1 MQFSERLDERGGAV
15 SGRALRWAVAAYRG
29 EQQIDFPR
37 LWRRALIGSL
47 AAVLISV
54 ASFGLRGVDLGIE
67 FEGGT
72 SWEVP
77 APGVSV
83 AEARDALRGTGAA
96 DAKIQTVGG
105 DTIRVRADI
114 EGPDAVDSVRTAL
127 AELAGVTGNDVSV
140 TTVGPSW
147 GSEITAKARTAL
159 IAFFAIVAAYIAL
172 RLEWKMAVGALLAV
186 AHDIVLSVGFYSL
199 FQFEITPA
207 TVIAFL
213 TIMGYSLYDTIVV
226 YDKVR
231 EVVGRVSATG
241 RYTYTEMMNL
251 SLNQV
256 LMRSVNTSI
265 TSMIPVASMLIIGS
279 FVLGAVT
286 LQEFSIALL
295 VGIVVGTYSSL
306 FVAAA
311 VVARMKEREP
321 AYVEIA
327 ERIRLRGGGAAG
339 AGAATRTVAADD
351 AVLGEAAAAK
361 RSAAARRSGTTTSR
375 PGSSSS
381 RSGSSSTRPGAGPND
396 RHHPAPSPQEEE
408 EAVGAVATVT
418 RVLPWRRS
426 ARRPAAAEI
435 APLLDW
441 YSQRHRDGS
450 PDLIV
455 RAFDVAAQ
463 AHEGQMRLSGEPYI
477 RHPLAVAGIVARLGL
492 DDVTI
497 AASLLHDAVE
507 DTDVALASI
516 EDDFGPEVARIVDGV
531 TKLDRVH
538 YDTREQQQAASVRKM
553 IVAIARDLRVLIIKL
568 ADRLHNLRTLAVLPA
583 FKQDYIARE
592 TLDV

>member
-1 MQFSERLDERGGAV
+1 MT
-15 SGRALRWAVAAYRG
+15 GRSLGVLGSLYRG

-37 LWRRALIGSL
+37 LWQRALIGSL
-47 AAVLISV
+47 VVVVVSV
-54 ASFGLRGVDLGIE
+54 ASFGIRGIDLGIE

-72 SWEVP
+72 AWEVP

-83 AEARDALRGTGAA
+83 AEARDALRATGAA

-114 EGPDAVDSVRTAL
+114 EGPEAVDSVRNAL
-127 AELAGVTGNDVSV
+127 AGLAGVTGDDVSV

-147 GSEITAKARTAL
+147 GSEITAKARNAL
-159 IAFFAIVAAYIAL
+159 IAFFALIAVYIAI
-172 RLEWKMAVGALLAV
+172 RLEWKMAVGALVAV
-186 AHDIVLSVGFYSL
+186 VHDIVVSVGFYSL

-265 TSMIPVASMLIIGS
+265 TSMIPVASMLVIGS

-286 LQEFSIALL
+286 LQEFAVALL

-339 AGAATRTVAADD
+339 AGTRTIATDD

-361 RSAAARRSGTTTSR
+361 RSTTARRSGSASR
-375 PGSSSS
+375 
-381 RSGSSSTRPGAGPND
+381 
-396 RHHPAPSPQEEE
+396 
-408 EAVGAVATVT
+408 
-418 RVLPWRRS
+418 
-426 ARRPAAAEI
+426 AAA
-435 APLLDW
+435 
-441 YSQRHRDGS
+441 GS
-450 PDLIV
+450 
-455 RAFDVAAQ
+455 AT
-463 AHEGQMRLSGEPYI
+463 G
-477 RHPLAVAGIVARLGL
+477 
-492 DDVTI
+492 TI
-497 AASLLHDAVE
+497 
-507 DTDVALASI
+507 
-516 EDDFGPEVARIVDGV
+516 PPRP
-531 TKLDRVH
+531 
-538 YDTREQQQAASVRKM
+538 RKKKK
-553 IVAIARDLRVLIIKL
+553 R
-568 ADRLHNLRTLAVLPA
+568 
-583 FKQDYIARE
+583 
-592 TLDV
+592 

>member
-1 MQFSERLDERGGAV
+1 MKGGPLGVLA
-15 SGRALRWAVAAYRG
+15 SLYRG

-47 AAVLISV
+47 VAVVVSV

-114 EGPDAVDSVRTAL
+114 EAPEAVDGVRTAL
-127 AELAGVTGNDVSV
+127 ADLAGVTGDDVSV

-147 GSEITAKARTAL
+147 GAEITSKARNAL
-159 IAFFAIVAAYIAL
+159 IAFFALIAVYIAI

-186 AHDIVLSVGFYSL
+186 IHDIVVSVGLYSV

-265 TSMIPVASMLIIGS
+265 TSMIPVASMLVIGS

-286 LQEFSIALL
+286 LQEFAIALL

-327 ERIRLRGGGAAG
+327 ERVRLRGGAAG
-339 AGAATRTVAADD
+339 AGTRTVATDD

-361 RSAAARRSGTTTSR
+361 RSATARRSG
-375 PGSSSS
+375 PA
-381 RSGSSSTRPGAGPND
+381 PGAAAGS
-396 RHHPAPSPQEEE
+396 AQ
-408 EAVGAVATVT
+408 GAI
-418 RVLPWRRS
+418 PP
-426 ARRPAAAEI
+426 RP
-435 APLLDW
+435 
-441 YSQRHRDGS
+441 
-450 PDLIV
+450 
-455 RAFDVAAQ
+455 
-463 AHEGQMRLSGEPYI
+463 
-477 RHPLAVAGIVARLGL
+477 
-492 DDVTI
+492 
-497 AASLLHDAVE
+497 
-507 DTDVALASI
+507 
-516 EDDFGPEVARIVDGV
+516 
-531 TKLDRVH
+531 
-538 YDTREQQQAASVRKM
+538 RKKKKK
-553 IVAIARDLRVLIIKL
+553 R
-568 ADRLHNLRTLAVLPA
+568 
-583 FKQDYIARE
+583 
-592 TLDV
+592 

>member
-1 MQFSERLDERGGAV
+1 MRGGPLGVLA
-15 SGRALRWAVAAYRG
+15 SLYRG

-47 AAVLISV
+47 VAVVVSV

-114 EGPDAVDSVRTAL
+114 EGPEAVDGVRNAL
-127 AELAGVTGNDVSV
+127 ADLAGVTGDDVSV

-147 GSEITAKARTAL
+147 GAEITSKARNAL
-159 IAFFAIVAAYIAL
+159 IAFFALIAVYIAI

-186 AHDIVLSVGFYSL
+186 IHDIVVSVGFYSV

-265 TSMIPVASMLIIGS
+265 TSMIPVASMLVIGS

-286 LQEFSIALL
+286 LQEFAIALL
-295 VGIVVGTYSSL
+295 VGIIVGTYSSL

-321 AYVEIA
+321 AYLEIA
-327 ERIRLRGGGAAG
+327 ERVRLRGGAAG
-339 AGAATRTVAADD
+339 AGTRTVATDD
-351 AVLGEAAAAK
+351 AVLGEAA
-361 RSAAARRSGTTTSR
+361 
-375 PGSSSS
+375 
-381 RSGSSSTRPGAGPND
+381 
-396 RHHPAPSPQEEE
+396 
-408 EAVGAVATVT
+408 
-418 RVLPWRRS
+418 
-426 ARRPAAAEI
+426 
-435 APLLDW
+435 
-441 YSQRHRDGS
+441 
-450 PDLIV
+450 
-455 RAFDVAAQ
+455 
-463 AHEGQMRLSGEPYI
+463 
-477 RHPLAVAGIVARLGL
+477 
-492 DDVTI
+492 
-497 AASLLHDAVE
+497 
-507 DTDVALASI
+507 
-516 EDDFGPEVARIVDGV
+516 
-531 TKLDRVH
+531 
-538 YDTREQQQAASVRKM
+538 
-553 IVAIARDLRVLIIKL
+553 
-568 ADRLHNLRTLAVLPA
+568 
-583 FKQDYIARE
+583 
-592 TLDV
+592 

>member
-1 MQFSERLDERGGAV
+1 MTGWS
-15 SGRALRWAVAAYRG
+15 LRTLGSLYRG

-37 LWRRALIGSL
+37 LWRPALIGSL
-47 AAVLISV
+47 VAVVVSV
-54 ASFGLRGVDLGIE
+54 GSFGLLGVDLGIE

-83 AEARDALRGTGAA
+83 AGARDALRGTGAA

-114 EGPDAVDSVRTAL
+114 EDAKAVDSVRNAL
-127 AELAGVTGNDVSV
+127 AELAGVTGDDVSV

-147 GSEITAKARTAL
+147 GDEITSKARTAL
-159 IAFFAIVAAYIAL
+159 IAFFAIVAAYIAV

-186 AHDIVLSVGFYSL
+186 AHDIIVSVGFYSV

-265 TSMIPVASMLIIGS
+265 TSMLPVASMLVIGS

-286 LQEFSIALL
+286 LQEFAIALL
-295 VGIVVGTYSSL
+295 VGILVGTYSSL
-306 FVAAA
+306 FVAAS

-321 AYVEIA
+321 AYIEIA
-327 ERIRLRGGGAAG
+327 ERIRLRGGADA
-339 AGAATRTVAADD
+339 AATRTVAADD

-361 RSAAARRSGTTTSR
+361 RSTAARR
-375 PGSSSS
+375 
-381 RSGSSSTRPGAGPND
+381 PGA
-396 RHHPAPSPQEEE
+396 APQ
-408 EAVGAVATVT
+408 
-418 RVLPWRRS
+418 
-426 ARRPAAAEI
+426 AAA
-435 APLLDW
+435 
-441 YSQRHRDGS
+441 GS
-450 PDLIV
+450 
-455 RAFDVAAQ
+455 A
-463 AHEGQMRLSGEPYI
+463 SGAIPP
-477 RHPLAVAGIVARLGL
+477 RP
-492 DDVTI
+492 
-497 AASLLHDAVE
+497 
-507 DTDVALASI
+507 
-516 EDDFGPEVARIVDGV
+516 
-531 TKLDRVH
+531 
-538 YDTREQQQAASVRKM
+538 RKKKKK
-553 IVAIARDLRVLIIKL
+553 R
-568 ADRLHNLRTLAVLPA
+568 
-583 FKQDYIARE
+583 
-592 TLDV
+592 